1 MGRKDLRTVFVPLFA
16 IVFLRLQN
24 RDSES
29 NLYLSSDF
37 LHESCSWLPGSLI
50 RSGWSTYSSAHPP
63 SLLSVLLTF
72 KYNIQESSRCG
83 YLPQG
88 QLLTRQETVTII
100 WCKNRDHFLNMVF
113 ATMGHAPCI
122 QPLYHYYVYLQCYY
136 LGSKYVSASFW
147 RLRLTQYVKRSCMS
161 SEVWSKERGR

>member
-88 QLLTRQETVTII
+88 QLLTRQETVMII
-100 WCKNRDHFLNMVF
+100 W
-113 ATMGHAPCI
+113 
-122 QPLYHYYVYLQCYY
+122 
-136 LGSKYVSASFW
+136 LGSTCLVNLMLETRPFFKHGTTHPAI
-147 RLRLTQYVKRSCMS
+147 LPLLCMLTMLLSRI
-161 SEVWSKERGR
+161 EVRVGFLLTSPTDSIREKELYE